1 MISFHIHHK
10 VMTNKNIIKDGKKVI
25 DIEIQGIKKLYKS
38 IDNNFEKAVKK
49 LSKIKGRV
57 IITGVGKSGHIAAKI
72 SSSMSSTG
80 TPSQSVSPTD
90 LSHGD
95 LGIITKNDA
104 LIVISNSGNSSELT
118 KIIDFAKKNSVTLIG
133 ISQNPKG
140 KLLKVSNIPLL
151 IPNSRE
157 ACSLGKAPT
166 TSTSQ
171 ALVLG
176 DSLCVALMKLKKFK
190 IENYK
195 SIHPS
200 GSLGIS
206 MLQVKDVMHTG
217 NKMPLV
223 KENSKMKSS
232 IIEMSRKSFGV
243 VGVKNNKGRLTGI
256 ITDGDLRRNIKKN
269 FLEFNVKEMMTPKPK
284 LIGANELMSNAL
296 KIMNKSKITCLFVV
310 SNKTKKEPI
319 GIIHI
324 HDCLRFVN

>member
-1 MISFHIHHK
+1 
-10 VMTNKNIIKDGKKVI
+10 MTSKNIIKDGKKVI
-25 DIEIQGIKKLYKS
+25 DIEVQGIKKLYKS

-49 LSKIKGRV
+49 LSKVKGRV

-118 KIIDFAKKNSVTLIG
+118 KIIDFVKKHSITFIG
-133 ISQNPKG
+133 VSQNPKG
-140 KLLKVSNIPLL
+140 KLLKASNIPLL
-151 IPNSRE
+151 IPNSKE
-157 ACSLGKAPT
+157 ACSVGKAPT

-190 IENYK
+190 IEDYK
-195 SIHPS
+195 RIHPS
-200 GSLGIS
+200 GSLGLS
-206 MLQVKDVMHTG
+206 MLQVKDIMHTG

-223 KENSKMKSS
+223 KESSKMKSS
-232 IIEMSRKSFGV
+232 ILEMSRKSFGV
-243 VGVKNNKGRLTGI
+243 VGVKNRKGALIGI
-256 ITDGDLRRNIKKN
+256 ITDGDLRRNINKN
-269 FLEFNVKEMMTPKPK
+269 FLEFSVKEMMTHKPK
-284 LIGANELMSNAL
+284 LIDTNELMLNAL
-296 KIMNKSKITCLFVV
+296 KIMTKNKITCLFV
-310 SNKTKKEPI
+310 TEKKSKAKPV

>member
-1 MISFHIHHK
+1 MISSRIHHK
-10 VMTNKNIIKDGKKVI
+10 IMTNKNIIKDGKKVI
-25 DIEIQGIKKLYKS
+25 DIEIQGIKKLYKT

-104 LIVISNSGNSSELT
+104 LIVISNSGNSSELN
-118 KIIDFAKKNSVTLIG
+118 KIINFAKKNSITFIG
-133 ISQNPKG
+133 ISQNPEG
-140 KLLKVSNIPLL
+140 KLLKASNIPLL
-151 IPNSRE
+151 IPSSKE
-157 ACSLGKAPT
+157 ACPVGKAPT

-190 IENYK
+190 IDDYK
-195 SIHPS
+195 RIHPS
-200 GSLGIS
+200 GSLGLS
-206 MLQVKDVMHTG
+206 MLQVKDIMHSG
-217 NKMPLV
+217 SKMPLV
-223 KENSKMKSS
+223 KEGSRMKSS
-232 IIEMSRKSFGV
+232 ILEMSQKSFGV
-243 VGVKNNKGRLTGI
+243 VGVKNSKGTLIGVV
-256 ITDGDLRRNIKKN
+256 TDGDLRRNINKN
-269 FLEFNVKEMMTPKPK
+269 FLEFNVNEMMTSKPK
-284 LIGANELMSNAL
+284 LIDANELMESAL
-296 KIMNKSKITCLFVV
+296 KIMNKNKITCLFVTEKK
-310 SNKTKKEPI
+310 SKTKPI

>member
-1 MISFHIHHK
+1 
-10 VMTNKNIIKDGKKVI
+10 MTNKNIIKDGKKVI

-38 IDNNFEKAVKK
+38 IDSNFEKAVKK
-49 LSKIKGRV
+49 LSKVKGRV

-80 TPSQSVSPTD
+80 TPSQSVNPTD

-118 KIIDFAKKNSVTLIG
+118 KIIDFAKKHSITFIG

-140 KLLKVSNIPLL
+140 KLLKASNIPLL
-151 IPNSRE
+151 IPNSKE
-157 ACSLGKAPT
+157 ACSVGKAPT

-190 IENYK
+190 IEDYK
-195 SIHPS
+195 RIHPS
-200 GSLGIS
+200 GSLGLS
-206 MLQVKDVMHTG
+206 MLQVKDIMHSG
-217 NKMPLV
+217 RKMPLV
-223 KENSKMKSS
+223 KESSKMKSS
-232 IIEMSRKSFGV
+232 IIEMSQKSFGV
-243 VGVKNNKGRLTGI
+243 VGVKNNRGALIGI
-256 ITDGDLRRNIKKN
+256 ITDGDLRRNINKN
-269 FLEFNVKEMMTPKPK
+269 FLEFSAKKMMTIKPK
-284 LIGANELMSNAL
+284 LIDANELMLNAL
-296 KIMNKSKITCLFVV
+296 KIMNENKITCLFVTEKK
-310 SNKTKKEPI
+310 SKTKPV

-324 HDCLRFVN
+324 HDCLRFVS

>member
-1 MISFHIHHK
+1 MISSRIHHK
-10 VMTNKNIIKDGKKVI
+10 VMTSKKIIKDGKKVI

-38 IDNNFEKAVKK
+38 IDNNFEKAVKN
-49 LSKIKGRV
+49 LSKVKGRV

-95 LGIITKNDA
+95 LGIITRNDA
-104 LIVISNSGNSSELT
+104 LIVISNSGNSSELN
-118 KIIDFAKKNSVTLIG
+118 KIIDFAKKNSVDFIG

-140 KLLKVSNIPLL
+140 KLLKACSIALL
-151 IPNSRE
+151 IPSSKE
-157 ACSLGKAPT
+157 ACSFGKAPT

-176 DSLCVALMKLKKFK
+176 DSLCVALMKLKRFK
-190 IENYK
+190 VDDYK
-195 SIHPS
+195 RIHPS
-200 GSLGIS
+200 GSLGLS
-206 MLQVKDVMHTG
+206 MLQVKDIMHIG
-217 NKMPLV
+217 KKMPLV

-232 IIEMSRKSFGV
+232 ILEMSKKSFGV
-243 VGVKNNKGRLTGI
+243 VGVKNKKGALIGI
-256 ITDGDLRRNIKKN
+256 ITDGDLRRNINKN
-269 FLEFNVKEMMTPKPK
+269 FIEFSAKEMMNRKPK
-284 LIGANELMSNAL
+284 LIDSNELMSNAL
-296 KIMNKSKITCLFVV
+296 KIMNKNKITCLFVTKKT
-310 SNKTKKEPI
+310 SKTKPV

>member
-1 MISFHIHHK
+1 MISSHIHHK
-10 VMTNKNIIKDGKKVI
+10 VMTSKNIIKDGKKVI

-38 IDNNFEKAVKK
+38 IDNNFVKAVKK
-49 LSKIKGRV
+49 LSKVKGRV

-104 LIVISNSGNSSELT
+104 LIVISNSGNSSELSQ
-118 KIIDFAKKNSVTLIG
+118 IIDFAKKKSIAFIG

-140 KLLKVSNIPLL
+140 KLLKDSNIPLL
-151 IPNSRE
+151 IPNAKE
-157 ACSLGKAPT
+157 ACSVGKAPT

-176 DSLCVALMKLKKFK
+176 DALCVALMKLKKFK
-190 IENYK
+190 IEDYK
-195 SIHPS
+195 RIHPS

-206 MLQVKDVMHTG
+206 MLQVKDIMHSG
-217 NKMPLV
+217 SKMPIV
-223 KENSKMKSS
+223 RENSKMKSS
-232 IIEMSRKSFGV
+232 ILEMSQKSFGV
-243 VGVKNNKGRLTGI
+243 VGVKNNKGILIGI
-256 ITDGDLRRNIKKN
+256 ITDGDLRRNINKN
-269 FLEFNVKEMMTPKPK
+269 FLEFSVKKMMTYKPK
-284 LIGANELMSNAL
+284 LIDANELMLNAL
-296 KIMNKSKITCLFVV
+296 KIMNKNKITCLFVIEKK
-310 SNKTKKEPI
+310 SKNKPV

-324 HDCLRFVN
+324 HDCLRFVS

>member
-1 MISFHIHHK
+1 
-10 VMTNKNIIKDGKKVI
+10 MTSKNIIKDGKKVI

-49 LSKIKGRV
+49 LSKVKGRV

-80 TPSQSVSPTD
+80 TPSQNVSPTD

-95 LGIITKNDA
+95 LGIITRNDA
-104 LIVISNSGNSSELT
+104 LIVISNSGNSSELN
-118 KIIDFAKKNSVTLIG
+118 KIIDFAKKNSITFIG

-140 KLLKVSNIPLL
+140 KLLKSSSIPLL
-151 IPNSRE
+151 IPNSKE
-157 ACSLGKAPT
+157 ACSVGKAPT

-190 IENYK
+190 IEDYK
-195 SIHPS
+195 RIHPS
-200 GSLGIS
+200 GSLGLS
-206 MLQVKDVMHTG
+206 MIQVKDIMHSG
-217 NKMPLV
+217 KKMPLV

-232 IIEMSRKSFGV
+232 ILEMSRKSFGV
-243 VGVKNNKGRLTGI
+243 VGVKNNKGALIGI
-256 ITDGDLRRNIKKN
+256 ITDGDLRRNINKN
-269 FLEFNVKEMMTPKPK
+269 FLEFSAKEMMTHKPK
-284 LIGANELMSNAL
+284 FIDTNELMLNAL
-296 KIMNKSKITCLFVV
+296 KIMTKNKITCLFVTEKK
-310 SNKTKKEPI
+310 SKTKPV

>member
-1 MISFHIHHK
+1 MK
-10 VMTNKNIIKDGKKVI
+10 NKNIIKDGKKVL

-38 IDNNFEKAVKK
+38 IDSNFEKAVKK
-49 LSKIKGRV
+49 LSKVKGRV

-95 LGIITKNDA
+95 LGIIRKNDA

-118 KIIDFAKKNSVTLIG
+118 KIIDFAKKHSITFIG

-140 KLLKVSNIPLL
+140 KLLKASNIPLL
-151 IPNSRE
+151 IPKSKE
-157 ACSLGKAPT
+157 ACSVGKAPT

-190 IENYK
+190 IEDYK
-195 SIHPS
+195 RIHPS
-200 GSLGIS
+200 GSLGLS
-206 MLQVKDVMHTG
+206 MLQVKDIMHTG
-217 NKMPLV
+217 SKMPIV
-223 KENSKMKSS
+223 KETSKMKTS

-243 VGVKNNKGRLTGI
+243 VGVKNSKGSLIGI
-256 ITDGDLRRNIKKN
+256 ITDGDLRRNINKN
-269 FLEFNVKEMMTPKPK
+269 FLKFNAKEMMTHGPK
-284 LIGANELMSNAL
+284 LIDADELMLNAL
-296 KIMNKSKITCLFVV
+296 KIMTKNKITCLFVTKKQL
-310 SNKTKKEPI
+310 KTKPV

>member
-1 MISFHIHHK
+1 MISSHIHHK
-10 VMTNKNIIKDGKKVI
+10 VMKEKNIIKDGKKVI

-38 IDNNFEKAVKK
+38 IDNNFEKAVKR
-49 LSKIKGRV
+49 LSKVKGRV

-118 KIIDFAKKNSVTLIG
+118 QIIDFAKKNSIAFIG

-140 KLLKVSNIPLL
+140 KLLNASKIPLL
-151 IPNSRE
+151 IPNSKE
-157 ACSLGKAPT
+157 ACSIGKAPT

-190 IENYK
+190 IEDYK
-195 SIHPS
+195 RIHPS
-200 GSLGIS
+200 GSLGLS
-206 MLQVKDVMHTG
+206 MLQIKDIMHKG
-217 NKMPLV
+217 KKMPLV
-223 KENSKMKSS
+223 KENSKMKLS
-232 IIEMSRKSFGV
+232 ILEMSRKSFGV
-243 VGVKNNKGRLTGI
+243 IGVKNSNGALVGI
-256 ITDGDLRRNIKKN
+256 ITDGDLRRNINKN
-269 FLEFNVKEMMTPKPK
+269 FLKFNAKKMMTHKPK
-284 LIGANELMSNAL
+284 LIDSNELVSNAL
-296 KIMNKSKITCLFVV
+296 KIMTKNKITCLFVTEKK
-310 SNKTKKEPI
+310 SKTKPV

>member
-1 MISFHIHHK
+1 MK
-10 VMTNKNIIKDGKKVI
+10 EKNIIKDGKKVI

-38 IDNNFEKAVKK
+38 IDNNFEKAVKR
-49 LSKIKGRV
+49 LSKVKGRV

-118 KIIDFAKKNSVTLIG
+118 QIIDFAKKNSIAFIG

-140 KLLKVSNIPLL
+140 KLLNASKIPLL
-151 IPNSRE
+151 IPNSKE
-157 ACSLGKAPT
+157 ACSIGKAPT

-190 IENYK
+190 IEDYK
-195 SIHPS
+195 RIHPS
-200 GSLGIS
+200 GSLGLS
-206 MLQVKDVMHTG
+206 MLQIKDIMHKG
-217 NKMPLV
+217 KKMPLV
-223 KENSKMKSS
+223 KENSKMKLS
-232 IIEMSRKSFGV
+232 ILEMSRKSFGV
-243 VGVKNNKGRLTGI
+243 IGVKNNNGALVGI
-256 ITDGDLRRNIKKN
+256 ITDGDLRRNINKN
-269 FLEFNVKEMMTPKPK
+269 FIFTIRKINAIIFRIFN
-284 LIGANELMSNAL
+284 IN
-296 KIMNKSKITCLFVV
+296 
-310 SNKTKKEPI
+310 
-319 GIIHI
+319 IINI
-324 HDCLRFVN
+324 DI

>member
-1 MISFHIHHK
+1 
-10 VMTNKNIIKDGKKVI
+10 MTNKNIIKDGKKVI

-38 IDNNFEKAVKK
+38 IDSNFEKAVKK
-49 LSKIKGRV
+49 LSKVKGRV

-118 KIIDFAKKNSVTLIG
+118 KIIDFAKKHSITFIG

-140 KLLKVSNIPLL
+140 KLLKASNIPLL
-151 IPNSRE
+151 IPNSKE
-157 ACSLGKAPT
+157 ACSVGKAPT

-190 IENYK
+190 IEDYK
-195 SIHPS
+195 RIHPS
-200 GSLGIS
+200 GSLGLS
-206 MLQVKDVMHTG
+206 MLQVKDIMHSG
-217 NKMPLV
+217 RKMPLV
-223 KENSKMKSS
+223 KESSKMKSS
-232 IIEMSRKSFGV
+232 IIEMSQKSFGV
-243 VGVKNNKGRLTGI
+243 VGVKNNRGALIGI
-256 ITDGDLRRNIKKN
+256 ITDGDLRRNINKN
-269 FLEFNVKEMMTPKPK
+269 FLEFSAKKMMTIKPK
-284 LIGANELMSNAL
+284 LIDANELMLNAL
-296 KIMNKSKITCLFVV
+296 KIMNENKITCLFVTEKK
-310 SNKTKKEPI
+310 SKTKPV

-324 HDCLRFVN
+324 HDCLRFVS

>member
-1 MISFHIHHK
+1 
-10 VMTNKNIIKDGKKVI
+10 MTSKNIIKDGKKVI

-49 LSKIKGRV
+49 LSKVKGRV

-80 TPSQSVSPTD
+80 TPSQSISPTD

-95 LGIITKNDA
+95 LGVITKNDA

-118 KIIDFAKKNSVTLIG
+118 KIIEFAKKNSITFIG

-140 KLLKVSNIPLL
+140 KLLKSSSIPLL
-151 IPNSRE
+151 IPNSKE
-157 ACSLGKAPT
+157 ACSVGKAPT

-190 IENYK
+190 IEDYK
-195 SIHPS
+195 RIHPS
-200 GSLGIS
+200 GSLGLS
-206 MLQVKDVMHTG
+206 MLQVKDIMHSG
-217 NKMPLV
+217 KKMPLV

-232 IIEMSRKSFGV
+232 ILEMSQKSFGV
-243 VGVKNNKGRLTGI
+243 VGVKNSKGSLIGI
-256 ITDGDLRRNIKKN
+256 ITDGDLRRNINKN
-269 FLEFNVKEMMTPKPK
+269 FLEFRAKEMMTHRPK
-284 LIGANELMSNAL
+284 LIDANELMLNAL
-296 KIMNKSKITCLFVV
+296 KIMTKNKITCLFVTENK
-310 SNKTKKEPI
+310 SKTKPV

>member
-1 MISFHIHHK
+1 MS
-10 VMTNKNIIKDGKKVI
+10 NKNIIKDGKKVI

-38 IDNNFEKAVKK
+38 IDSNFEKAVKK
-49 LSKIKGRV
+49 LSKVKGRV

-104 LIVISNSGNSSELT
+104 LIVISNSGDSSELT
-118 KIIDFAKKNSVTLIG
+118 KIIDFAKKQSITFIG

-140 KLLKVSNIPLL
+140 KLLKASNIPLL
-151 IPNSRE
+151 IPNSKE
-157 ACSLGKAPT
+157 ACSVGKAPT

-190 IENYK
+190 IEDYK
-195 SIHPS
+195 RIHPS
-200 GSLGIS
+200 GSLGLS
-206 MLQVKDVMHTG
+206 MLQVKDIMHSG
-217 NKMPLV
+217 RKMPLV
-223 KENSKMKSS
+223 KESSKMKSS
-232 IIEMSRKSFGV
+232 IIEMSQKSFGV
-243 VGVKNNKGRLTGI
+243 VGVKNNRGALIGI
-256 ITDGDLRRNIKKN
+256 ITDGDLRRNINKN
-269 FLEFNVKEMMTPKPK
+269 FLEFSVKKMMTTNPK
-284 LIGANELMSNAL
+284 LIDANELMLNAL
-296 KIMNKSKITCLFVV
+296 KIMNKNKITCLFVTEKK
-310 SNKTKKEPI
+310 SKTKPI

-324 HDCLRFVN
+324 HDCLRFVS

>member
-1 MISFHIHHK
+1 MISSHIHHK
-10 VMTNKNIIKDGKKVI
+10 VMTSKNIIKDGKKVI

-38 IDNNFEKAVKK
+38 IDSNFKKAVTK
-49 LSKIKGRV
+49 LSTVKGRV
-57 IITGVGKSGHIAAKI
+57 ILTGVGKSGHIAAKI

-95 LGIITKNDA
+95 LGIITKNDV
-104 LIVISNSGNSSELT
+104 LIIISNSGNSSELT
-118 KIIDFAKKNSVTLIG
+118 KIIDFAKKHLITFIG

-140 KLLKVSNIPLL
+140 KLLKACNIPLL
-151 IPNSRE
+151 IPNSKE
-157 ACSLGKAPT
+157 ACSVGKAPT

-190 IENYK
+190 IEDYK
-195 SIHPS
+195 RIHPS
-200 GSLGIS
+200 GSLGLS
-206 MLQVKDVMHTG
+206 MLQVRDIMHSG

-223 KENSKMKSS
+223 KESSKMKSS
-232 IIEMSRKSFGV
+232 ILEMSRKSFGV
-243 VGVKNNKGRLTGI
+243 VGVKNNKGTLIGI
-256 ITDGDLRRNIKKN
+256 ITDGDLRRNINKN
-269 FLEFNVKEMMTPKPK
+269 FLEFSAKEMMTHKPK
-284 LIGANELMSNAL
+284 LIDTNELMLNAL
-296 KIMNKSKITCLFVV
+296 KIMTKNKITCLFVTEKK
-310 SNKTKKEPI
+310 SKTKPV

>member
-1 MISFHIHHK
+1 
-10 VMTNKNIIKDGKKVI
+10 MTSKNIIKDGKKVI
-25 DIEIQGIKKLYKS
+25 DIEIQGIKKLYKT
-38 IDNNFEKAVKK
+38 IDSNFEKAVKK

-118 KIIDFAKKNSVTLIG
+118 KIIDFAKKHSITFIG

-140 KLLKVSNIPLL
+140 KLLKASNIPLL
-151 IPNSRE
+151 IPNSKE
-157 ACSLGKAPT
+157 ACSVGKAPT

-190 IENYK
+190 IEDYK
-195 SIHPS
+195 RIHPS
-200 GSLGIS
+200 GSLGLS
-206 MLQVKDVMHTG
+206 LLQVKDIMHSG
-217 NKMPLV
+217 KKMPLV
-223 KENSKMKSS
+223 KESSKMKSS
-232 IIEMSRKSFGV
+232 IIEMSQKSFGV
-243 VGVKNNKGRLTGI
+243 VGVKNNRGALIGI
-256 ITDGDLRRNIKKN
+256 ITDGDLRRNINKN
-269 FLEFNVKEMMTPKPK
+269 FLEFSVKKMMTTNPK
-284 LIGANELMSNAL
+284 LIDANELMLNAL
-296 KIMNKSKITCLFVV
+296 KIMNKNKITCLFVTEKK
-310 SNKTKKEPI
+310 SKTKPI

-324 HDCLRFVN
+324 HDCLRFVS

>member
-1 MISFHIHHK
+1 MISSLILLNDMK
-10 VMTNKNIIKDGKKVI
+10 NRNIIINGKTVI
-25 DIEIQGIKKLYKS
+25 DLEIQGIKKLYKS
-38 IDNNFEKAVKK
+38 INSNFEKAVKK

-72 SSSMSSTG
+72 SSTMSSTG

-104 LIVISNSGNSSELT
+104 LIIISNSGNSLELN
-118 KIIDFAKKNSVTLIG
+118 KIIDFAKKNSIPFIG

-140 KLLKVSNIPLL
+140 KLLNASDIPLV
-151 IPNSRE
+151 IPDSKE

-190 IENYK
+190 IEDYK
-195 SIHPS
+195 RIHPA

-206 MLQVKDVMHTG
+206 MIQVKDVMHIG

-223 KENSKMKSS
+223 KENSKMNTS

-243 VGVKNNKGRLTGI
+243 VGVKNNKGKLIGI

-269 FLEFNVKEMMTPKPK
+269 FLELSAKEMMTAKPK
-284 LIGANELMSNAL
+284 LIEADALMSNAL

-310 SNKTKKEPI
+310 GNKLKTKPI

-324 HDCLRFVN
+324 HDCLRFIN